1 MTLSGQWRLGIAHQL
16 ASKYAR
22 NPNVAAYIVVGA
34 LANGFADSYSDLDSV
49 VLWHQPPTQAERR
62 AVITQVEGDID
73 IMLDASPD
81 EDPALQE
88 WSDAFYLGGDKR
100 SGLKVD
106 ISHTLLENTQ
116 KLISDVMDNH
126 DNNARKLGVLYSLN
140 HSLPLYGD
148 EVFKQLMAR
157 ADRCPLPISEAI
169 VRRNLRFFPQW
180 SYDMLGRREDWILY
194 NQLMTQAVENVV
206 SILIGLN
213 RQFLPYRLKHMSF
226 IISELAIKPPH
237 LDEEITTILRGEPAK
252 AVDSLIKTITQTFD
266 LIDRHMPQID
276 SKSVR
281 DNFNYRR
288 AASRRDQ
295 SC

>member
-22 NPNVAAYIVVGA
+22 NPNVAAYVVVGA
-34 LANGFADSYSDLDSV
+34 LARGFADAYSDLDSV

-62 AVITQVEGDID
+62 AVIVEVEGNPG

-88 WSDAFYLGGDKR
+88 WSDAFYLGGDKH

-116 KLISDVMDNH
+116 KLISDVIDNH
-126 DNNARKLGVLYSLN
+126 ENNARKLGILYSLN

-148 EVFKQLMAR
+148 DVLKNLMSR
-157 ADRCPLPISEAI
+157 AARCPLPISEAI
-169 VRRNLRFFPQW
+169 VRRYLRFFPQW
-180 SYDMLGRREDWILY
+180 SYDMLGAREDWALY
-194 NQLMTQAVENVV
+194 NQLVTQAAENVMY
-206 SILIGLN
+206 ILMGLN
-213 RQFLPYRLKHMSF
+213 RQFPPFRLKHMSF
-226 IISELAIKPPH
+226 IISELTIKPSN
-237 LDEEITTILRGEPAK
+237 LEEQITAVLRGEPSK
-252 AVDSLIKTITQTFD
+252 AVDSLITAITHTFD
-266 LIDRHMPQID
+266 LIDQHMPQID

-281 DNFNYRR
+281 DNFNHRR
-288 AASRRDQ
+288 ARIEAFNW
-295 SC
+295 